1 MNPRLYFLFII
12 AAVTCFSARAQVKQ
26 SEGVVEVLK
35 TYDEAWNKKDSAT
48 VDKILAADYVYFSST
63 GAVVSRQQTMD
74 LLKSPQYKLSSAERT
89 EIRTFRTGETT
100 IVSSRW
106 KGKGTYGEAEI
117 NDDQRCS
124 LVFTRERGVWKLL
137 SEHCT
142 QIVSQ

>member
-1 MNPRLYFLFII
+1 MSPRLYFLFVVT
-12 AAVTCFSARAQVKQ
+12 AVMSFSASAQVKQ
-26 SEGVVEVLK
+26 SEGVIQTLK
-35 TYDEAWNKKDSAT
+35 SYDEAWNQKDSAT

-74 LLKSPQYKLSSAERT
+74 ILKSPQYKLTSAERT
-89 EIRTFRTGETT
+89 EIRTFRTGDTT

-106 KGKGTYGEAEI
+106 KGKGTYGDEAI

-124 LVFTRERGVWKLL
+124 LVFTRESGVWKLL

-142 QIVSQ
+142 QIVSK

>member
-26 SEGVVEVLK
+26 SEGVAEVLK

-74 LLKSPQYKLSSAERT
+74 ILQSAKYKLTSAERT
-89 EIRTFRTGETT
+89 EISTFRTGDTT

-106 KGKGTYGEAEI
+106 KGKGTYGDEEI

-124 LVFTRERGVWKLL
+124 LVFAKQNVRWKLL

-142 QIVSQ
+142 QIVSK